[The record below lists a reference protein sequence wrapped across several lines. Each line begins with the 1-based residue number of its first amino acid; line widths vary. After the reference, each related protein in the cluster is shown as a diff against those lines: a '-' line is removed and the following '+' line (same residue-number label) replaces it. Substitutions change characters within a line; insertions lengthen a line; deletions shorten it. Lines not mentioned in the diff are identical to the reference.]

1 VRYCLLRRY
10 ILISVYIVLN
20 LFVGSIVNG
29 SMEAAEEERI
39 KKTEVQEWQG
49 LQVSVMHIVAIPAVP
64 TKYRLGQRG
73 TSMNEVVQLNRA
85 NECAGTIAAGVA
97 ERGRGHG
104 RGNFESDT

>member
-1 VRYCLLRRY
+1 MLEVRYCLLCRY

-49 LQVSVMHIVAIPAVP
+49 LQVSVMHIVTIPAC
-64 TKYRLGQRG
+64 
-73 TSMNEVVQLNRA
+73 SLNKVSSW
-85 NECAGTIAAGVA
+85 TT
-97 ERGRGHG
+97 
-104 RGNFESDT
+104 GN